1 MTIQEGINQ
10 VERAY
15 KKIQEAN
22 NLVNDAI
29 MNAFLFT
36 WQWWLGVALYI
47 MPWVV
52 WVIFRKKESTARLLL
67 SGFTAII
74 TGLIIDIFAMS
85 MGKWSYPIT
94 FVPNTNVMFL
104 PYHFSMLPVGVMFAL
119 QIKPN
124 MNPFIKG
131 TIFGVFSAYL
141 IEPFFAING
150 FYNSKGWPY
159 LYDVFIYLF
168 IYLVSYWF
176 STIDHFEK
184 LRSEKG

>member
-1 MTIQEGINQ
+1 MTIREGINQ
-10 VERAY
+10 VEQAY
-15 KKIQEAN
+15 QKIHEAS

-47 MPWVV
+47 MPWIV

-67 SGFTAII
+67 SGFIAII
-74 TGLIIDIFAMS
+74 VGLMIDIFAMS
-85 MGKWSYPIT
+85 TGRWSYPIK
-94 FVPNTNVMFL
+94 FVPYTNVMFL

-124 MNPFIKG
+124 MNPVIKG
-131 TIFGVFSAYL
+131 IAFGVISAYL
-141 IEPFFAING
+141 VEPFFAING

-159 LYDVFIYLF
+159 LYDVLIYLSIF
-168 IYLVSYWF
+168 LVSHWF
-176 STIDHFEK
+176 STIDKFEK